1 MRSLLMLMAS
11 WFAEPDMVGPVAVQA
26 AYTLNTMAEPKP
38 ERCNQCDA
46 GKITHGDGHVTDCPC
61 GEGCDCHAVTHPP
74 TILLGP
80 EQSKPKR

>member
-1 MRSLLMLMAS
+1 MRSLILLLAS
-11 WFAEPDMVGPVAVQA
+11 LFSQPDMVGPVAVQA
-26 AYTLNTMAEPKP
+26 SYTLHTMPEEKP
-38 ERCNQCDA
+38 ARCMSCDA

-80 EQSKPKR
+80 NKSTPKR